1 MSRFTYKPIRP
12 MPMEPA
18 RKAAH
23 RGGMWLLYA
32 LLTILLLPAAI
43 VIALHMSRIRF
54 ARTIVAKTEAAQSC
68 PDGYRNIV
76 VVAGDSTAFGVGA
89 LPAEST
95 AGRLAAAFPHAR
107 VVNVA
112 KSGNRIGHVVQQLD
126 RADCPS
132 ADLVLIQ
139 ACANDVL
146 EFRPARKVEA
156 DLRAA
161 IARARKLSRNI
172 VLMPGHDFSVAPF
185 FLRPISILIKRH
197 ATKVHATVKRV
208 CAEEGII
215 LVDLFRDPATEPFVK
230 EPRRYY
236 CPDWLHPSGEGYAIW
251 FSILTA
257 QVPLRQFLAPPGSD

>member
-1 MSRFTYKPIRP
+1 

-18 RKAAH
+18 RAPAQCG
-23 RGGMWLLYA
+23 RMWLLYSI
-32 LLTILLLPAAI
+32 LTVLLLPTAL
-43 VIALHMSRIRF
+43 VIAIHMSRIRF
-54 ARTIVAKTEAAQSC
+54 ARTLVAKTEPAQSC
-68 PDGYRNIV
+68 PEGYRSVI

-112 KSGNRIGHVVQQLD
+112 KSGNRIGHVVEQLD
-126 RADCPS
+126 KVDCKS
-132 ADLVLIQ
+132 ADLILIQ

-146 EFRPARKVEA
+146 EFRSVRKVEA

-185 FLRPISILIKRH
+185 FLRPISMLIMRH
-197 ATKVHATVKRV
+197 AVKVHAMVKRV
-208 CAEEGII
+208 VAEEGII
-215 LVDLFRDPATEPFVK
+215 FVDLFRDPATEPFVK
-230 EPRRYY
+230 EPTRYY
-236 CPDWLHPSGEGYAIW
+236 CPDFLHPSGQGYAIW

-257 QVPLRQFLAPPGSD
+257 QVPLRQFLATNGSD

>member
-1 MSRFTYKPIRP
+1 

-18 RKAAH
+18 RAPAQSG
-23 RGGMWLLYA
+23 RMWLLYSI
-32 LLTILLLPAAI
+32 LTILLLPTAL
-43 VIALHMSRIRF
+43 VIAIHMSRIRF
-54 ARTIVAKTEAAQSC
+54 ARTLVAKTEPAQSC
-68 PDGYRNIV
+68 PEGYRSVI

-112 KSGNRIGHVVQQLD
+112 KSGNRIGHVVEQLD
-126 RADCPS
+126 KVDCKS
-132 ADLVLIQ
+132 ADLILIQ

-146 EFRPARKVEA
+146 EFRSVRKVEA

-185 FLRPISILIKRH
+185 FLRPISMLIMRH
-197 ATKVHATVKRV
+197 AVKVHAMVKRV
-208 CAEEGII
+208 VAEEGII
-215 LVDLFRDPATEPFVK
+215 FVDLFRDPATEPFVK
-230 EPRRYY
+230 EPTRYY
-236 CPDWLHPSGEGYAIW
+236 PPDFPHPSGQGYAIW

-257 QVPLRQFLAPPGSD
+257 QVPLRQFLATNGSD